1 MGTCSPMAV
10 GRGPI
15 MRTIFGIA
23 AIAAALVSWQPSAHA
38 TTIGA
43 ISAEVQPL
51 TRADCGQAG
60 LAWDDTGNVCDWQA
74 EAPKEQLASEPT
86 PDDWQAEAP
95 KEQLASEPTPDIT
108 GAISSGQ
115 PLTRADCDQAGL
127 TWDDTGNVCDWQSE
141 GPKEQLASEPTAE
154 ITGAITSSQ
163 PLTRADCGQAGLAWD
178 DNGNVCESLSRRT

>member
-43 ISAEVQPL
+43 MSAEVQPL
-51 TRADCGQAG
+51 TRADCVKAG
-60 LAWDDTGNVCDWQA
+60 LAWDDHGNVCNSQV
-74 EAPKEQLASEPT
+74 EGPEQQLASEPA
-86 PDDWQAEAP
+86 AE
-95 KEQLASEPTPDIT
+95 IT
-108 GAISSGQ
+108 EAITSGQ
-115 PLTRADCDQAGL
+115 PLTRTDCDQAGL

-141 GPKEQLASEPTAE
+141 GPKEQLASEPTPD

-163 PLTRADCGQAGLAWD
+163 PLTRADCDKAGLAWD
-178 DNGNVCESLSRRT
+178 DNGNVCESLSRT